1 MLFMYNSI
9 LRIGGASPHDTKYYN
24 SDTCVMYMY
33 ICTCTS
39 CIMYIHIKCISNISH
54 CLQIPLP
61 DSVTGRYCHS
71 LTAAVTMSPHCVW
84 LVIVGGF
91 EKFRWKD
98 VGGGVKEPMVTH
110 ITDTNRFIMII
121 ELGNII
127 IIKITL
133 LYYKDFFLFIKNIII
148 PYFSIY

>member
-1 MLFMYNSI
+1 MCMLFMYNSI

-61 DSVTGRYCHS
+61 ESVTGRYYHS
-71 LTAAVTMSPHCVW
+71 LTAVTMSPHCVS
-84 LVIVGGF
+84 LVIVGGY
-91 EKFRWKD
+91 ERFRWKD
-98 VGGGVKEPMVTH
+98 IGGGVKKPMVTF
-110 ITDTNRFIMII
+110 ITDTNRLIMII

-127 IIKITL
+127 IKITL
-133 LYYKDFFLFIKNIII
+133 YYYQLGLGLVFII
-148 PYFSIY
+148 